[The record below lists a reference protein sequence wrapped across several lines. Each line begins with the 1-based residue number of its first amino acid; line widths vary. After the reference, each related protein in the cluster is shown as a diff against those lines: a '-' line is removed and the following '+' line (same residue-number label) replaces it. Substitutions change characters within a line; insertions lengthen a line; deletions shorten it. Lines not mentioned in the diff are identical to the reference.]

1 MQVIGSKEAR
11 RIRNGDRRK
20 DQREWRSTVV
30 WWDSAMGSLSIRRG
44 RVSHTSYLHL
54 AAMDDYGGHMS
65 AFRATNE

>member
-1 MQVIGSKEAR
+1 
-11 RIRNGDRRK
+11 
-20 DQREWRSTVV
+20 V
-30 WWDSAMGSLSIRRG
+30 WWYSAMGSLSIRRG